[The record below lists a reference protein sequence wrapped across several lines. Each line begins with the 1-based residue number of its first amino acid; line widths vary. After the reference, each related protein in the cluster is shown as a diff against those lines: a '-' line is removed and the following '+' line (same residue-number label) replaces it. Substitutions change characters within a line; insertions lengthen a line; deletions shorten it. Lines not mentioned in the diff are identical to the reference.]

1 MKNASETNKGIE
13 IMVCVTTQKSCD
25 KLIAKGVERAAGQ
38 GALHVVH
45 CVQTGHN
52 FMGTPF
58 EGDAIQYLFTAAQ
71 LAGAELDLLRA
82 KDVENAL
89 VEYAVSHGIHV
100 MVLGAGSSGSQP
112 KDSLIA
118 RLQRRLPEV
127 VCGGGIKFLEIGKK
141 LLTKGRKGF
150 IIANN

>member
-38 GALHVVH
+38 GALH

-58 EGDAIQYLFTAAQ
+58 EGDAIEYLFTAAQ

-89 VEYAVSHGIHV
+89 VEYAVSHGIHA

-127 VCGGGIKFLEIGKK
+127 EFVVVG
-141 LLTKGRKGF
+141 
-150 IIANN
+150 

>member
-1 MKNASETNKGIE
+1 MKNASETNNGIE

-58 EGDAIQYLFTAAQ
+58 EGDAIEYLFTAAQ

-127 VCGGGIKFLEIGKK
+127 EFVVVG
-141 LLTKGRKGF
+141 
-150 IIANN
+150 

>member
-1 MKNASETNKGIE
+1 
-13 IMVCVTTQKSCD
+13 MVCVTTQKSCD

-58 EGDAIQYLFTAAQ
+58 EGDAIEYLFTAAQ

-127 VCGGGIKFLEIGKK
+127 EFVVVG
-141 LLTKGRKGF
+141 
-150 IIANN
+150 